1 VNKISHTQR
10 QFKIYLSVYSLSS
23 PLNKSL
29 SLGFQINYFLNK
41 HRRMQA
47 TYCRIFT
54 TIGLSVFSITAFA
67 QERRTISGTVRDGKN
82 GELVIGATIK
92 VEEDPTI
99 NITANEYGFYSL
111 SLPQGNYT
119 IAVAYG
125 GYENYRQTVQL
136 DQNVKLDLILSQE
149 KERTAQ
155 IDEVIISAVK
165 KDKNLTSAQMGT
177 ETLSIKS
184 IEKLPVLFGEKDVLK
199 TIQLLP
205 GIKSNGEGSSGF
217 SVRGGATDQNL
228 ILLDEAPVYNASHLL
243 GFFSTFNSDAL
254 KDASIIKGNSP
265 AQYGGRLSSVMDVK
279 MKDGNNKDYNVN
291 GGIGLISSRLSVEGP
306 IQKEK
311 SSFIVSGRRTYADVF
326 LKATDD
332 FKDSK
337 LYFYDLNLKA
347 NYQINENNRLYMSG
361 YFGRDVLGLG
371 NTFSTDWGNTTATLR
386 WNSIINSKL
395 FSNTSFIY
403 SNYDYKVSLT
413 SNDNTFGLDSQIQD
427 WNLKQDFSWFAG
439 NKHSVRFGL
448 QSIYHTITPSSAS
461 GTSVSSFPR
470 NSRYSWEN
478 ALYINDDFKATEK
491 LTVNYGLRLSMFS
504 VLGGDTFNTYDNGVL
519 TDSRFLEKGK
529 FGKTYV
535 NLEPRITANYRINEV
550 SSIKGGYARNTQNL
564 HLLSN
569 SSSGNPTDQWIGSS
583 YSVKP
588 EIADQISAGYSRNF
602 NNNNYEINAEVY
614 YKTMQN
620 QIDFKNG
627 AEITFDA
634 AADVEGELL
643 FGKGRAYGLEVIAKK
658 KSGKLTG
665 WISYTLSKT
674 ERKING
680 INDNNW
686 YNARQDKTHDLSV
699 VATYELNQKWSFSG
713 LFVYSTGNA
722 VTFPTGKY
730 DLLGQTIF
738 QYSKR
743 NADRMPAYHRMD
755 LSATYEPNKNK
766 RWKSSWSFGIYNVYG
781 RENAYTIA
789 FEDNPDNP
797 GTTRAMQTSLFKF
810 VPNIT
815 YNFKF

>member
-1 VNKISHTQR
+1 MQTSF
-10 QFKIYLSVYSLSS
+10 FKITA
-23 PLNKSL
+23 
-29 SLGFQINYFLNK
+29 
-41 HRRMQA
+41 A
-47 TYCRIFT
+47 TAALC
-54 TIGLSVFSITAFA
+54 FSTLVMA
-67 QERRTISGTVRDGKN
+67 QQQSRSISGTVKDKKN
-82 GELVIGATIK
+82 GELLIGVTVK
-92 VEEDPTI
+92 VSDDPSI
-99 NITANEYGFYSL
+99 NVVANEYGFYSL
-111 SLPQGNYT
+111 SVPEGSHT
-119 IAVAYG
+119 IIISYP
-125 GYENYRQTVQL
+125 GYKDFEQQINV
-136 DQNVKLDLILSQE
+136 DQNMKLDILLNQE
-149 KERTAQ
+149 EQKSNT
-155 IDEVIISAVK
+155 IDEVIVSGIK

-177 ETLSIKS
+177 ETLNIKS
-184 IEKLPVLFGEKDVLK
+184 IEKLPVLFGEKDVMK

-279 MKDGNNKDYNVN
+279 MKDGNNKNYNVN

-311 SSFIVSGRRTYADVF
+311 SSFIVSGRRTYADLF
-326 LKATDD
+326 LKSS
-332 FKDSK
+332 KDYKDNK

-347 NYQINENNRLYMSG
+347 NYQINENNRIYISG

-371 NTFSTDWGNTTATLR
+371 DTFNTDWGNTTATLR

-395 FSNTSFIY
+395 FSNTSIIY
-403 SNYDYKVSLT
+403 SNYDYKI
-413 SNDNTFGLDSQIQD
+413 GLKNNESEFNLNSKIQD
-427 WNLKQDFSWFAG
+427 WNLKQDFTWFAG

-448 QSIYHTITPSSAS
+448 QSIYHTLTPSSAS
-461 GTSVSSFPR
+461 GTIVNSYSR
-470 NSRYSWEN
+470 NPRYSWEN

-491 LTVNYGLRLSMFS
+491 LTINYGMRLSFFS
-504 VLGGDTFNTYDNGVL
+504 VLGGDTFNTYENGEL
-519 TDSRFLEKGK
+519 MGSQYLEKGK
-529 FGKTYV
+529 FGKTYT

-550 SSIKGGYARNTQNL
+550 SSVKGGYSRNTQNL

-602 NNNNYEINAEVY
+602 NNNNYELNAEVY
-614 YKTMQN
+614 YKSMQN

-627 AEITFDA
+627 AQIGFST

-643 FGKGRAYGLEVIAKK
+643 FGKGRAYGLELIAKK

-674 ERKING
+674 ERKIDG
-680 INDNNW
+680 INDNQW
-686 YNARQDKTHDLSV
+686 YNARMDKTHDISI
-699 VATYELNQKWSFSG
+699 VATYQLNPKWTLSG
-713 LFVYSTGNA
+713 LFLYSTGNA
-722 VTFPTGKY
+722 VTFPVGKY
-730 DLLGQTIF
+730 ELNGQTVF
-738 QYSKR
+738 QYNSR

-755 LSATYEPNKNK
+755 LSATYEPESNK
-766 RWKSSWSFGIYNVYG
+766 RFRGSWTFGIYNLYG
-781 RENAYTIA
+781 RENAYTIT
-789 FEDNPDNP
+789 FEDNPNNP
-797 GTTRAMQTSLFKF
+797 GTTRAMQTSLFRW

>member
-1 VNKISHTQR
+1 MQTS
-10 QFKIYLSVYSLSS
+10 
-23 PLNKSL
+23 
-29 SLGFQINYFLNK
+29 FLK
-41 HRRMQA
+41 
-47 TYCRIFT
+47 
-54 TIGLSVFSITAFA
+54 ITAATAALCFSTFVLA
-67 QERRTISGTVRDGKN
+67 QQTYSVSGTIKDKKN
-82 GELVIGATIK
+82 GELLIGVAVK
-92 VEEDPTI
+92 VSEDPSI
-99 NITANEYGFYSL
+99 NVVANEYGFYSL
-111 SLPQGNYT
+111 SLPEGNYT
-119 IAVAYG
+119 LIISNP
-125 GYENYRQTVQL
+125 GYKDFEQQIKV
-136 DQNVKLDLILSQE
+136 DQNIKMDLPLLPQE
-149 KERTAQ
+149 QISKS
-155 IDEVIISAVK
+155 IDEVVITGIK

-177 ETLSIKS
+177 ETLSIKN
-184 IEKLPVLFGEKDVLK
+184 IEKLPVLFGEKDVMK

-254 KDASIIKGNSP
+254 KDVSIIKGNSP
-265 AQYGGRLSSVMDVK
+265 AQYGGRLSSVLDVK
-279 MKDGNNKDYNVN
+279 MKDGNNQDYNIN

-311 SSFIVSGRRTYADVF
+311 SSFIVSGRRTYADLF
-326 LKATDD
+326 LKTSNDY
-332 FKDSK
+332 KDNK

-347 NYQINENNRLYMSG
+347 NYQLNENNRLYLSG

-403 SNYDYKVSLT
+403 SNYDYKVSLK
-413 SNDNTFGLDSQIQD
+413 SNDNNFGLNSKIQD
-427 WNLKQDFSWFAG
+427 WNLKQDFTWFAG

-448 QSIYHTITPSSAS
+448 QSIYHTIIPSSAS

-470 NSRYSWEN
+470 NTRKSWEN

-491 LTVNYGLRLSMFS
+491 LTVNYGARLSMFS
-504 VLGGDTFNTYDNGVL
+504 VLGGDTFNTYNNGVL
-519 TDSRFLEKGK
+519 TDSRYIEKGK

-535 NLEPRITANYRINEV
+535 NIEPRITANYRINEV
-550 SSIKGGYARNTQNL
+550 SSIKAGYSRNTQNL

-583 YSVKP
+583 LTVKP
-588 EIADQISAGYSRNF
+588 EIADQVSLGFSRNF
-602 NNNNYEINAEVY
+602 NNNNYEVNAEVY
-614 YKTMQN
+614 YKSMQN

-627 AEITFDA
+627 AQITFDT
-634 AADVEGELL
+634 AADVESELL
-643 FGKGRAYGLEVIAKK
+643 FGKGRAYGLELIAKK

-680 INDNNW
+680 INDNQW
-686 YNARQDKTHDLSV
+686 YNARMDKTHDLSI
-699 VATYELNQKWSFSG
+699 VATYQLNPKWSFSG

-730 DLLGQTIF
+730 QLNGQTVF
-738 QYSKR
+738 QYSTR

-755 LSATYEPNKNK
+755 LSATYEPSSNK
-766 RWKSSWSFGIYNVYG
+766 RFRGSWTFGIYNLYG
-781 RENAYTIA
+781 RENAYTIT
-789 FEDNPDNP
+789 FEDNPNNP
-797 GTTRAMQTSLFKF
+797 GTTRAMQTSLFRW

>member
-1 VNKISHTQR
+1 MQTSFLKITTATAALCFSTLAMAQ
-10 QFKIYLSVYSLSS
+10 QTYSV
-23 PLNKSL
+23 
-29 SLGFQINYFLNK
+29 
-41 HRRMQA
+41 
-47 TYCRIFT
+47 
-54 TIGLSVFSITAFA
+54 
-67 QERRTISGTVRDGKN
+67 SGTVKDKKN
-82 GELVIGATIK
+82 GELLIGVSVK
-92 VEEDPTI
+92 VSEDPTI
-99 NITANEYGFYSL
+99 NVVANEYGFYSL

-119 IAVAYG
+119 LIISYP
-125 GYENYRQTVQL
+125 GYQDFEQKINV
-136 DQNVKLDLILSQE
+136 DQNIKLDLPLLPAE
-149 KERTAQ
+149 TVAKA
-155 IDEVIISAVK
+155 IDEVVITGIK
-165 KDKNLTSAQMGT
+165 KDKNLTSAQMGA
-177 ETLSIKS
+177 ETLSIKN
-184 IEKLPVLFGEKDVLK
+184 IEKLPVLFGEKDVMK

-265 AQYGGRLSSVMDVK
+265 AQYGGRLSSVLDVK

-311 SSFIVSGRRTYADVF
+311 SSFIVSGRRTYADLF
-326 LKATDD
+326 LKTN
-332 FKDSK
+332 KDYKDNK

-347 NYQINENNRLYMSG
+347 NYQINENNRIYLSG

-371 NTFSTDWGNTTATLR
+371 DTFNTDWGNTTATLR
-386 WNSIINSKL
+386 WNSIISSKL

-403 SNYDYKVSLT
+403 SNYDYKISLK
-413 SNDNTFGLDSQIQD
+413 NDDTVFDLNSKIRD
-427 WNLKQDFSWFAG
+427 WNLKQDFTWFAG

-448 QSIYHTITPSSAS
+448 QSIYHTLTPSSAS
-461 GTSVSSFPR
+461 GTTVSSFAR
-470 NSRYSWEN
+470 NPRYSWEN
-478 ALYINDDFKATEK
+478 AVYINDDYKATEK
-491 LTVNYGLRLSMFS
+491 LTINYGARLSMFS
-504 VLGGDTFNTYDNGVL
+504 VLGGDTFNTYENGVL
-519 TDSRFLEKGK
+519 TDSKFLEKGK

-535 NLEPRITANYRINEV
+535 NIEPRISANYRINEV
-550 SSIKGGYARNTQNL
+550 SSVKGGYSRNIQNL

-569 SSSGNPTDQWIGSS
+569 SNSGNPTDQWIGSS
-583 YSVKP
+583 YTVKP
-588 EIADQISAGYSRNF
+588 EIADQISLGYSRNF
-602 NNNNYEINAEVY
+602 NNNNYELNAEIY
-614 YKTMQN
+614 YKDMKN

-627 AEITFDA
+627 AQIGFDTG
-634 AADVEGELL
+634 ADVESELL
-643 FGKGRAYGLEVIAKK
+643 FGKGRAYGLELIAKK

-680 INDNNW
+680 INNNEW
-686 YNARQDKTHDLSV
+686 YNARMDKTHDLSI
-699 VATYELNQKWSFSG
+699 VATYQLNPKWSFSG

-730 DLLGQTIF
+730 ELNGQTIF
-738 QYSKR
+738 QYSNR

-755 LSATYEPNKNK
+755 LSATYEPSTNK
-766 RWKSSWSFGIYNVYG
+766 RFRGSWTFGIYNLYG
-781 RENAYTIA
+781 RENAYTIN
-789 FEDNPDNP
+789 FEDNPDRP
-797 GTTRAMQTSLFKF
+797 GTTRAMQTSLFRW

>member
-1 VNKISHTQR
+1 MQTSF
-10 QFKIYLSVYSLSS
+10 FKIAAASAALCFSS
-23 PLNKSL
+23 WA
-29 SLGFQINYFLNK
+29 
-41 HRRMQA
+41 M
-47 TYCRIFT
+47 
-54 TIGLSVFSITAFA
+54 A
-67 QERRTISGTVRDGKN
+67 QQKYQVSGTVKDQKN
-82 GELVIGATIK
+82 GELLIGVNVK
-92 VEEDPTI
+92 VAEDPSI
-99 NITANEYGFYSL
+99 NVIANEYGFYSL
-111 SLPQGNYT
+111 SLPEGSYKV
-119 IAVAYG
+119 IISYP
-125 GYENYRQTVQL
+125 GYKDFEQQITVN
-136 DQNVKLDLILSQE
+136 QNTKLDLPLSPQE
-149 KERTAQ
+149 QISKA
-155 IDEVIISAVK
+155 IDEVVITGIK
-165 KDKNLTSAQMGT
+165 KDKNLTSAQMGS
-177 ETLSIKS
+177 ETLNIKN
-184 IEKLPVLFGEKDVLK
+184 IEKLPVLFGEKDVMK

-279 MKDGNNKDYNVN
+279 MKDGNNKDYNIN

-311 SSFIVSGRRTYADVF
+311 SSFIVSGRRTYADLF
-326 LKATDD
+326 LKTSPEY
-332 FKDSK
+332 KDNK

-347 NYQINENNRLYMSG
+347 NYQINENNRLYLSG

-403 SNYDYKVSLT
+403 SNYDYKISLR
-413 SNDNTFGLDSQIQD
+413 SNDNTFGLNSKIQD
-427 WNLKQDFSWFAG
+427 WNLKQDFTWFAG

-461 GTSVSSFPR
+461 GTSVSSYPR
-470 NSRYSWEN
+470 NPRKSWEN
-478 ALYINDDFKATEK
+478 ALYINDDFKATEA
-491 LTVNYGLRLSMFS
+491 LTINYGARLSMFS
-504 VLGGDTFNTYDNGVL
+504 VLGGDTFNTYENGVL
-519 TDSRFLEKGK
+519 TDSQFLEKGK

-535 NLEPRITANYRINEV
+535 NIEPRVSANYRINEV
-550 SSIKGGYARNTQNL
+550 SSVKGAYSRNTQNL

-569 SSSGNPTDQWIGSS
+569 SNSGNPTDQWIGSS
-583 YSVKP
+583 YTVKP
-588 EIADQISAGYSRNF
+588 EIADQISLGYSRNF
-602 NNNNYEINAEVY
+602 NNNNYELNAEIY
-614 YKTMQN
+614 YKSMQN

-627 AEITFDA
+627 AQITFDT
-634 AADVEGELL
+634 AADVESELL
-643 FGKGRAYGLEVIAKK
+643 FGKGRAYGLELIAKK

-674 ERKING
+674 ERKIDG
-680 INDNNW
+680 INNNEW
-686 YNARQDKTHDLSV
+686 YNARMDKTHDLSV
-699 VATYELNQKWSFSG
+699 VATYQLNPKWSFSG

-730 DLLGQTIF
+730 ELNGQTVF
-738 QYSKR
+738 QYSNR

-755 LSATYEPNKNK
+755 FSATYEPESNK
-766 RWKSSWSFGIYNVYG
+766 RFRGSWTFGIYNIYG
-781 RENAYTIA
+781 RQNAYTIM

-797 GTTRAMQTSLFKF
+797 GTTRTMQTSLFRW

>member
-1 VNKISHTQR
+1 
-10 QFKIYLSVYSLSS
+10 
-23 PLNKSL
+23 
-29 SLGFQINYFLNK
+29 
-41 HRRMQA
+41 MQA
-47 TYCRIFT
+47 IYCRIFT

>member
-1 VNKISHTQR
+1 MQTSF
-10 QFKIYLSVYSLSS
+10 FKITA
-23 PLNKSL
+23 
-29 SLGFQINYFLNK
+29 
-41 HRRMQA
+41 A
-47 TYCRIFT
+47 TAALC
-54 TIGLSVFSITAFA
+54 FSTLVMA
-67 QERRTISGTVRDGKN
+67 QQQSRSISGTVKDKKN
-82 GELVIGATIK
+82 GELLIGVTVK
-92 VEEDPTI
+92 VSDDPSI
-99 NITANEYGFYSL
+99 NVVANEYGFYSL
-111 SLPQGNYT
+111 SVPEGSHT
-119 IAVAYG
+119 IIISYP
-125 GYENYRQTVQL
+125 GYKDFEQQINV
-136 DQNVKLDLILSQE
+136 DQNMKLDILLNQE
-149 KERTAQ
+149 EQKSNT
-155 IDEVIISAVK
+155 IDEVVVSGIK

-177 ETLSIKS
+177 ETLNIKS
-184 IEKLPVLFGEKDVLK
+184 IEKLPVLFGEKDVMK

-279 MKDGNNKDYNVN
+279 MKDGNNKNYNVN

-311 SSFIVSGRRTYADVF
+311 SSFIVSGRRTYADLF
-326 LKATDD
+326 LKSS
-332 FKDSK
+332 KDYKDNK

-347 NYQINENNRLYMSG
+347 NYQINENNRIYISG

-371 NTFSTDWGNTTATLR
+371 DTFNTDWGNTTATLR

-395 FSNTSFIY
+395 FSNTSIIY
-403 SNYDYKVSLT
+403 SNYDYKI
-413 SNDNTFGLDSQIQD
+413 GLKNNESEFNLNSKIQD
-427 WNLKQDFSWFAG
+427 WNLKQDFTWFAG

-448 QSIYHTITPSSAS
+448 QSIYHTLTPSSAS
-461 GTSVSSFPR
+461 GTIVNSYSR
-470 NSRYSWEN
+470 NPRYSWEN

-491 LTVNYGLRLSMFS
+491 LTINYGMRLSFFS
-504 VLGGDTFNTYDNGVL
+504 VLGGDTFNTYENGEL
-519 TDSRFLEKGK
+519 MGSQYLEKGK
-529 FGKTYV
+529 FGKTYT

-550 SSIKGGYARNTQNL
+550 SSVKGGYSRNTQNL

-602 NNNNYEINAEVY
+602 NNNNYELNAEIY
-614 YKTMQN
+614 YKSMQN

-627 AEITFDA
+627 AQIGFST

-643 FGKGRAYGLEVIAKK
+643 FGKGRAYGLELIAKK

-674 ERKING
+674 ERKIDG
-680 INDNNW
+680 INDNQW
-686 YNARQDKTHDLSV
+686 YNARMDKTHDISI
-699 VATYELNQKWSFSG
+699 VATYQLNPKWTLSG
-713 LFVYSTGNA
+713 LFLYSTGNA
-722 VTFPTGKY
+722 VTFPVGKY
-730 DLLGQTIF
+730 ELNGQTVF
-738 QYSKR
+738 QYNSR

-755 LSATYEPNKNK
+755 LSATYEPESNK
-766 RWKSSWSFGIYNVYG
+766 RFRGSWTFGIYNLYG
-781 RENAYTIA
+781 RENAYTIT
-789 FEDNPDNP
+789 FEDNPNNP
-797 GTTRAMQTSLFKF
+797 GTTRAMQTSLFRW

>member
-1 VNKISHTQR
+1 
-10 QFKIYLSVYSLSS
+10 
-23 PLNKSL
+23 
-29 SLGFQINYFLNK
+29 
-41 HRRMQA
+41 MQA
-47 TYCRIFT
+47 IYCRIFT

-125 GYENYRQTVQL
+125 GYENYRQTVHL

-347 NYQINENNRLYMSG
+347 NYQINENNRLYISG

-371 NTFSTDWGNTTATLR
+371 NTFSTDWGNTTATVR

-403 SNYDYKVSLT
+403 SNYDYKVSLS
-413 SNDNTFGLDSQIQD
+413 SNNNTFGLDSQIQD

-478 ALYINDDFKATEK
+478 AFYINDDFKATEK

-519 TDSRFLEKGK
+519 TESRFLEKGK

>member
-1 VNKISHTQR
+1 MIQKT
-10 QFKIYLSVYSLSS
+10 SL
-23 PLNKSL
+23 KT
-29 SLGFQINYFLNK
+29 
-41 HRRMQA
+41 A
-47 TYCRIFT
+47 T
-54 TIGLSVFSITAFA
+54 TIAAVCFSSVVFA
-67 QERRTISGTVRDGKN
+67 QQKYSVSGTVKDKKN
-82 GELVIGATIK
+82 GELLLGVVVK
-92 VEEDPTI
+92 VAEDPTI
-99 NITANEYGFYSL
+99 SVAANEYGFYSL
-111 SLPQGNYT
+111 SLPKGSYT
-119 IAVAYG
+119 LVVSNPGFKDFQQIINV
-125 GYENYRQTVQL
+125 EDNMKQNLQL
-136 DQNVKLDLILSQE
+136 DQE
-149 KERTAQ
+149 GEERTAK
-155 IDEVIISAVK
+155 IDEVIISSVK
-165 KDKNLTSAQMGT
+165 KDKNLSSAQMGT
-177 ETLSIKS
+177 ETLSIKQ
-184 IEKLPVLFGEKDVLK
+184 IDKLPVLFGEKDVMK

-205 GIKSNGEGSSGF
+205 GIKSSGEGSSGF

-228 ILLDEAPVYNASHLL
+228 ILLDEAAVYNASHLL

-254 KDASIIKGNSP
+254 KDVSIIKGNSP
-265 AQYGGRLSSVMDVK
+265 AQYGGRLSSVLDVK

-347 NYQINENNRLYMSG
+347 NYQINDNNRLYLSG

-371 NTFSTDWGNTTATLR
+371 DTFSTDWGNTTATLR

-403 SNYDYKVSLT
+403 SNYNYNVSLS
-413 SNDNTFGLDSQIQD
+413 SNNNTFGLDSEIED

-439 NKHSVRFGL
+439 NKHSVKFGL

-470 NSRYSWEN
+470 NPRYSWEN
-478 ALYINDDFKATEK
+478 AVYINDDFKATEK
-491 LTVNYGLRLSMFS
+491 LTINYGARLAMFS
-504 VLGGDTFNTYDNGVL
+504 VLGGDTFNTYENGVL
-519 TDSRFLEKGK
+519 TDSEYLEKGK

-535 NLEPRITANYRINEV
+535 NIEPRITANYRINEV
-550 SSIKGGYARNTQNL
+550 SSIKGGYSRNTQNL

-569 SSSGNPTDQWIGSS
+569 SGSGNPTDQWIGSS
-583 YSVKP
+583 YTVKP

-602 NNNNYEINAEVY
+602 NNNNYELNAEIY
-614 YKTMQN
+614 YKSMQN
-620 QIDFKNG
+620 QIDYKNG
-627 AEITFDA
+627 AQISFDT
-634 AADVEGELL
+634 AADVESELL
-643 FGKGRAYGLEVIAKK
+643 FGNGRAYGLELIAKK

-680 INDNNW
+680 INDNEW
-686 YNARQDKTHDLSV
+686 YDARQDKTHDLSI
-699 VATYELNQKWSFSG
+699 VATYQLNPKWSFSG
-713 LFVYSTGNA
+713 LFLYSTGNA

-730 DLLGQTIF
+730 ELNGQTVF
-738 QYSKR
+738 QYSSR

-755 LSATYEPNKNK
+755 LSATYEPESNK
-766 RWKSSWSFGIYNVYG
+766 RFKGSWSFGIYNVYG
-781 RENAYTIA
+781 RQNAYTIT
-789 FEDNPDNP
+789 FEDNPNNP
-797 GTTRAMQTSLFKF
+797 GTTRAMQTSLFRW

>member
-1 VNKISHTQR
+1 MQTSF
-10 QFKIYLSVYSLSS
+10 FKIAAASAAFCISS
-23 PLNKSL
+23 WA
-29 SLGFQINYFLNK
+29 I
-41 HRRMQA
+41 
-47 TYCRIFT
+47 
-54 TIGLSVFSITAFA
+54 A
-67 QERRTISGTVRDGKN
+67 QQKYQVSGTVKDQKN
-82 GELVIGATIK
+82 GELLIGVSVK
-92 VEEDPTI
+92 VAEDPSI
-99 NITANEYGFYSL
+99 NVIANEYGFYSL
-111 SLPQGNYT
+111 SLPEGNYK
-119 IAVAYG
+119 IIISYP
-125 GYENYRQTVQL
+125 GYKDFEQQITVN
-136 DQNVKLDLILSQE
+136 QNIKQDLLLSQQE
-149 KERTAQ
+149 QVSKS
-155 IDEVIISAVK
+155 IDEVIITGIK
-165 KDKNLTSAQMGT
+165 KDKNLTSAQMGA
-177 ETLSIKS
+177 ETLSIKN
-184 IEKLPVLFGEKDVLK
+184 IEKLPVLFGEKDVMK

-265 AQYGGRLSSVMDVK
+265 AQYGGRLSSVLDVK
-279 MKDGNNKDYNVN
+279 MKDGNNKDYNIN

-311 SSFIVSGRRTYADVF
+311 SSFIVSGRRTYADLF
-326 LKATDD
+326 LKTN
-332 FKDSK
+332 KDYKDNK

-347 NYQINENNRLYMSG
+347 NYQINENNRLYLSG

-386 WNSIINSKL
+386 WNSIISSKL

-403 SNYDYKVSLT
+403 SNYDYKISLK
-413 SNDNTFGLDSQIQD
+413 SNNNTFGLNSKIQD
-427 WNLKQDFSWFAG
+427 WNLKQDFTWFAG

-470 NSRYSWEN
+470 NPRKSWEN

-491 LTVNYGLRLSMFS
+491 LTINYGARLSMFS
-504 VLGGDTFNTYDNGVL
+504 ILGGDTFNTYENGVL
-519 TDSRFLEKGK
+519 TGSRFLEKGK
-529 FGKTYV
+529 IGKTYA
-535 NLEPRITANYRINEV
+535 NLEPRISANYRINEV
-550 SSIKGGYARNTQNL
+550 SSVKGAYSRNTQNL

-569 SSSGNPTDQWIGSS
+569 SNSGNPTDQWIGSS
-583 YSVKP
+583 YTVKP
-588 EIADQISAGYSRNF
+588 EIADQISLGYSRNF
-602 NNNNYEINAEVY
+602 NNNNYELNAEIY
-614 YKTMQN
+614 YKSMQN

-627 AEITFDA
+627 AQITFDT
-634 AADVEGELL
+634 AADVESELL
-643 FGKGRAYGLEVIAKK
+643 FGKGRAYGLELIAKK

-680 INDNNW
+680 INNNDW
-686 YNARQDKTHDLSV
+686 YNARMDKTHDLSV
-699 VATYELNQKWSFSG
+699 VATYQLNPKWSVSG

-730 DLLGQTIF
+730 ELNGQTVF
-738 QYSKR
+738 QYSNR

-755 LSATYEPNKNK
+755 LSATYEPESNK
-766 RWKSSWSFGIYNVYG
+766 RFRGSWTFGIYNLYG
-781 RENAYTIA
+781 RENAYIIN

-797 GTTRAMQTSLFKF
+797 GTTRAMQTSLFRW

>member
-1 VNKISHTQR
+1 MQTSF
-10 QFKIYLSVYSLSS
+10 FKITAATAALCFSTLVMA
-23 PLNKSL
+23 
-29 SLGFQINYFLNK
+29 QQ
-41 HRRMQA
+41 QA
-47 TYCRIFT
+47 R
-54 TIGLSVFSITAFA
+54 S
-67 QERRTISGTVRDGKN
+67 ISGTVKDKKN
-82 GELVIGATIK
+82 GELLIGVTVK
-92 VEEDPTI
+92 VSDDPSI
-99 NITANEYGFYSL
+99 NVVANEYGFYSL
-111 SLPQGNYT
+111 SLPEGNHT
-119 IAVAYG
+119 IVISYP
-125 GYENYRQTVQL
+125 GYKDFEQQINVE
-136 DQNVKLDLILSQE
+136 QNMKLDLFLNQE
-149 KERTAQ
+149 EQKSNT
-155 IDEVIISAVK
+155 IDEVVVSGVK
-165 KDKNLTSAQMGT
+165 KDKNLSSAQMGT
-177 ETLSIKS
+177 ETLSIKN
-184 IEKLPVLFGEKDVLK
+184 IEKLPVLFGEKDVMK

-279 MKDGNNKDYNVN
+279 MKDGNNKGYNIN

-306 IQKEK
+306 LQKEK
-311 SSFIVSGRRTYADVF
+311 SSFIVSGRRTYADLF
-326 LKATDD
+326 LKSS
-332 FKDSK
+332 KDYKDNK

-347 NYQINENNRLYMSG
+347 NYQINENNRIYISG

-371 NTFSTDWGNTTATLR
+371 DTFNTDWGNTTATLR

-403 SNYDYKVSLT
+403 SNYDYKI
-413 SNDNTFGLDSQIQD
+413 GLKNNESEFNLNSKIQD
-427 WNLKQDFSWFAG
+427 WNLKQDFTWFAG

-448 QSIYHTITPSSAS
+448 QSIYHTLTPSSAS
-461 GTSVSSFPR
+461 GTIVNSFPR

-491 LTVNYGLRLSMFS
+491 LTINYGLRLSLFS
-504 VLGGDTFNTYDNGVL
+504 VLGGDTFNTYENGVL
-519 TDSRFLEKGK
+519 TGSQYLEKGK
-529 FGKTYV
+529 FGKTYT

-550 SSIKGGYARNTQNL
+550 SSVKGGYSRNTQNL

-588 EIADQISAGYSRNF
+588 EIADQISMGYSRNF
-602 NNNNYEINAEVY
+602 NNNNYELNAEIY
-614 YKTMQN
+614 YKSMQN

-627 AEITFDA
+627 AQIGFST
-634 AADVEGELL
+634 AADVESELL
-643 FGKGRAYGLEVIAKK
+643 FGKGRAYGLELIAKK

-674 ERKING
+674 ERKIDG
-680 INDNNW
+680 INDNQW
-686 YNARQDKTHDLSV
+686 YNARMDKTHDLSV
-699 VATYELNQKWSFSG
+699 VATYQLNPRWTLSG
-713 LFVYSTGNA
+713 LFLYSTGNA
-722 VTFPTGKY
+722 VTFPIGKY
-730 DLLGQTIF
+730 ELNGQTIF
-738 QYSKR
+738 QYNSR

-755 LSATYEPNKNK
+755 ISATYEPESNK
-766 RWKSSWSFGIYNVYG
+766 RFRGSWTFGIYNLYG
-781 RENAYTIA
+781 RENAYTIT
-789 FEDNPDNP
+789 FEDNPNNP
-797 GTTRAMQTSLFKF
+797 GTTRAMQTSLFRW

>member
-1 VNKISHTQR
+1 
-10 QFKIYLSVYSLSS
+10 
-23 PLNKSL
+23 
-29 SLGFQINYFLNK
+29 
-41 HRRMQA
+41 MQT
-47 TYCRIFT
+47 TYCRIFA
-54 TIGLSVFSITAFA
+54 TIGLSVFSITAVA
-67 QERRTISGTVRDGKN
+67 QERKTISGTVRDGKN
-82 GELVIGATIK
+82 GELIIGATIK
-92 VEEDPTI
+92 VEEDPSI

-119 IAVAYG
+119 IAVAFG
-125 GYENYRQTVQL
+125 GYQNYRQTVQL

-149 KERTAQ
+149 TERTAT

-265 AQYGGRLSSVMDVK
+265 AQYGGRLSSVMDIK

-291 GGIGLISSRLSVEGP
+291 GGIGLISSRLSVEGSL
-306 IQKEK
+306 QKEK

-332 FKDSK
+332 FKDSR

-347 NYQINENNRLYMSG
+347 NYQINENNRLYVSG

-371 NTFSTDWGNTTATLR
+371 NTFATDWGNTTATVR

-395 FSNTSFIY
+395 FSNTSLIY
-403 SNYDYKVSLT
+403 SNYDYKVSLS
-413 SNDNTFGLDSQIQD
+413 SNNNTFGLDSQIRD

-478 ALYINDDFKATEK
+478 AFYINDDYKITEK
-491 LTVNYGLRLSMFS
+491 LTLNYGLRLSMFS
-504 VLGGDTFNTYDNGVL
+504 VLGGDRFNLYDNGVL
-519 TDSRFLEKGK
+519 TESKFLEKGK

-614 YKTMQN
+614 YKSMQN

-634 AADVEGELL
+634 AADVEAELL
-643 FGKGRAYGLEVIAKK
+643 FGKGRAYGLELIAKK

-665 WISYTLSKT
+665 WVSYTLSKT

-680 INDNNW
+680 INDNEW

-699 VATYELNQKWSFSG
+699 VATYELNPKLSFSG

-730 DLLGQTIF
+730 ELQNQTIF
-738 QYSKR
+738 QYSSR

-766 RWKSSWSFGIYNVYG
+766 RWKSSWTFGIYNVYG

-789 FEDNPDNP
+789 FEDNPDKP
-797 GTTRAMQTSLFKF
+797 GTTRAVQTSLFKF

>member
-1 VNKISHTQR
+1 
-10 QFKIYLSVYSLSS
+10 
-23 PLNKSL
+23 
-29 SLGFQINYFLNK
+29 
-41 HRRMQA
+41 MQ
-47 TYCRIFT
+47 TIYCRIFA
-54 TIGLSVFSITAFA
+54 TIGLSVFSVTAFA
-67 QERRTISGTVRDGKN
+67 QEKRTISGTVRDGKN

-92 VEEDPTI
+92 VVEDPSV
-99 NITANEYGFYSL
+99 NVVANEYGFYSL

-119 IAVAYG
+119 VAVAYG
-125 GYENYRQTVQL
+125 GFENYRQTVQL
-136 DQNVKLDLILSQE
+136 NENVKLDLILTQE

-155 IDEVIISAVK
+155 IDEVVISAIK

-184 IEKLPVLFGEKDVLK
+184 IEKLPVLFGERDVLK

-205 GIKSNGEGSSGF
+205 GIKSKGEGSSGF

-279 MKDGNNKDYNVN
+279 MKDGNNKDYNIN

-332 FKDSK
+332 FRDSK

-347 NYQINENNRLYMSG
+347 NYQLNENNRLYVSG

-371 NTFSTDWGNTTATLR
+371 NTFSTDWGNTTATVR

-403 SNYDYKVSLT
+403 SNYDYKVSLS
-413 SNDNTFGLDSQIQD
+413 SNNNTFGLDSQIQD
-427 WNLKQDFSWFAG
+427 WNLKQDFTWFAG
-439 NKHSVRFGL
+439 NKHGVRFGL

-478 ALYINDDFKATEK
+478 AFYINDDFKTTEK

-504 VLGGDTFNTYDNGVL
+504 VLGGDQFNTYENGVL
-519 TDSRFLEKGK
+519 TGGQFLEKGK

-550 SSIKGGYARNTQNL
+550 SSVKAGYARNTQNL

-583 YSVKP
+583 YTVKP
-588 EIADQISAGYSRNF
+588 EISDQISAGFSRNF
-602 NNNNYEINAEVY
+602 NNNNYEINAEIY
-614 YKTMQN
+614 YKSMQN
-620 QIDFKNG
+620 QIDYKNG

-634 AADVEGELL
+634 GADVEAELL
-643 FGKGRAYGLEVIAKK
+643 FGKGRAYGLEFIAKK

-674 ERKING
+674 ERKIIG
-680 INDNNW
+680 INDNEW

-699 VATYELNQKWSFSG
+699 VATYELNPKWSFSG

-730 DLLGQTIF
+730 ELQGQTIF

-755 LSATYEPNKNK
+755 LSATYEPGKNK
-766 RWKSSWSFGIYNVYG
+766 RFQSSWSFGIYNLYG
-781 RENAYTIA
+781 RENAYAIT
-789 FEDNPDNP
+789 FEDNPDKP
-797 GTTRAMQTSLFKF
+797 GTTRAIQTSLFRF